1 MSFKVGVRALILVC
15 GQRQIQEIF
24 QVQVKTWLS
33 MSSLASAVMLL
44 VSAPALADEAALQ
57 RQIEAQQRALA
68 SQQNQIYQLQHDIAT
83 LRGELEQLRYLNSRQ
98 GGSTSSGSSSGGST
112 IVSLPMGNV
121 DANNNASSGSVGAKG
136 SSGAGPVTPMGNDN
150 LAAHNAGPVSNNNA
164 ASSQGSSVTLK
175 GVDAN
180 AKAAYESAY
189 AKVQQNDLKGAQ
201 TAFKNYLDTYPDN
214 ALTPNAWYW
223 LGQVQYSQA
232 SYEQARLSF
241 LNVARYSDSQKRPDS
256 LYKLGMISKFLG
268 DTDKAVRYYQLVIQS
283 YPNDAAATLASREL
297 QRIQN

>member
-1 MSFKVGVRALILVC
+1 MSFKIGVRALILVC

-68 SQQNQIYQLQHDIAT
+68 SQQNQIYQLQQDIAT

-98 GGSTSSGSSSGGST
+98 GGSASSGSSSGGST

-121 DANNNASSGSVGAKG
+121 AANNNASSGSVGAKG

-150 LAAHNAGPVSNNNA
+150 LAAHNAGPASNNNA